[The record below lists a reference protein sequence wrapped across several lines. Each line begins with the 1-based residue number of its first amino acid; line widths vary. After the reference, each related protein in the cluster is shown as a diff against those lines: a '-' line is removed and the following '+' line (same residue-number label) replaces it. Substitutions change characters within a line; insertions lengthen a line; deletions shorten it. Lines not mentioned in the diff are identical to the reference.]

1 MKRKILLVDEWRA
14 VRLLGRRVLTSLDFQ
29 TREAR
34 SGLEALETFALEP
47 DLAGILLEWRP
58 QDPYCLELVKKLA
71 AVPRHARPAVIA
83 CGDVLERSEILAALE
98 AGADD
103 FLQKP
108 FSSETVSE
116 KFEQLGV
123 SGDFDLRRNDVERSL
138 RV

>member
-47 DLAGILLEWRP
+47 DLAGILLEWKP
-58 QDPYCLELVKKLA
+58 EDPYCLELVKKLA
-71 AVPRHARPAVIA
+71 AGPRHARPALIA

-123 SGDFDLRRNDVERSL
+123 AGHSDLRRNDVDRSQRL
-138 RV
+138 